1 MPGGRLAKKA
11 FVFLE
16 SPCPPVRHCGCGS
29 AGPGAPPSIISP
41 RTVVFPSRN
50 GSESAR
56 SILRGRPP
64 TSVLLRFR
72 TADNAVS

>member
-1 MPGGRLAKKA
+1 MPGGRLAKKV
-11 FVFLE
+11 FVLLE
-16 SPCPPVRHCGCGS
+16 SPIRHCGCGS
-29 AGPGAPPSIISP
+29 AGPGAPLSIISP